1 MPHRTLRD
9 IIDQQALVHARA
21 DETVAEAVRRMQ
33 QHHVGCA
40 LVLDGADLKGI
51 FTGSN
56 LVGRVID
63 KGLDPNAVTVGEV
76 MSPNPVCLPCS
87 SLGFDAVRQ
96 MREYG
101 IRHVVVERADDGY
114 GVVSIHDFPNE
125 ELEGFEEEMTFE
137 KRLWEHL

>member
-1 MPHRTLRD
+1 MPHRTLKSIVDR
-9 IIDQQALVHARA
+9 QALVHASA
-21 DETVAEAVRRMQ
+21 GETVAEAVRRMQ
-33 QHHVGCA
+33 QNHVGCA
-40 LVLDGADLKGI
+40 LVLDGDELKGI

-63 KGLDPNAVTVGEV
+63 KGRDPNAVTVGEV

-101 IRHVVVERADDGY
+101 IRHVVVVRADDGF
-114 GVVSIHDFPNE
+114 GVVSIHDFPDE
-125 ELEGFEEEMTFE
+125 ELDGYEEEMAFE
-137 KRLWEHL
+137 KQLWEEM